1 MTDNDEELA
10 FWLLV
15 GLCEGYGLE
24 GMWSDGM
31 PRLKLCFHVLDRM
44 MALRTPALHA
54 HFQVAFDVDNGGARY
69 LFSHAWPGYECT
81 QTTRERKDRE
91 QSVLTCPLTIIGC
104 RRSVACTLPQDDLTS
119 PSLDAT
125 LVLCRRSV
133 ACTWPCSAAS
143 GS

>member
-54 HFQVAFDVDNGGARY
+54 HFQVAFPPLVMDADTFLPIFGYLSLLDVDRCG
-69 LFSHAWPGYECT
+69 
-81 QTTRERKDRE
+81 DRE
-91 QSVLTCPLTIIGC
+91 KTESIPVLTRL
-104 RRSVACTLPQDDLTS
+104 L
-119 PSLDAT
+119 SLDAP
-125 LVLCRRSV
+125 LVLWCRSV